1 MSEDLTQTHT
11 IITQGVGVPR
21 NYPNRQPQESE
32 DLTQTHTIRS
42 RSTKK
47 LSQQTT
53 TRVGVV
59 TINYNSGSL
68 NHESEDLTQTHTII
82 TQGVGV
88 PRNYPNR
95 QPQVNSHHYNSGVGV
110 PRNYPNRQ
118 PQVQYNP
125 GNPRRT
131 TIPQPSGGRGG
142 PPPPIPEEIRPH
154 HHSPASNHSGGDKE
168 NDPPLDPKYLQ
179 KSDDAI
185 HIRGLGPRTHSPPTI
200 SSSAPNLNSVRL
212 SQQGIVPRTT
222 QPPLASAYFPG
233 QKMS

>member
-1 MSEDLTQTHT
+1 MRVGDLTQTHTIYNSGVEYQEIIPTEPQSLNHGSEDLLNSYYNSGVVPKIIPTDNHKPPVEDLTQTHT
-11 IITQGVGVPR
+11 IITQG
-21 NYPNRQPQESE
+21 
-32 DLTQTHTIRS
+32 
-42 RSTKK
+42 RST
-47 LSQQTT
+47 
-53 TRVGVV
+53 
-59 TINYNSGSL
+59 
-68 NHESEDLTQTHTII
+68 
-82 TQGVGV
+82 
-88 PRNYPNR
+88 
-95 QPQVNSHHYNSGVGV
+95 
-110 PRNYPNRQ
+110 RNYPNRQ